1 MKIYF
6 VRHGQTDWN
15 IQHRLQGSADIPLNK
30 TGINQAKILKEKIN
44 NLDIDFIISS
54 PLKRALDTANIINSD
69 KHLPLSIDSALI
81 ERSFGVLE
89 GVNGNDYDKYLFW
102 DYEKNYEYKNVEKV
116 QDFLKRVAT
125 FLDNLYAKY
134 PDKNILLV
142 SHNGVNIAASCY
154 FNGFPSNKDLLSI
167 KLDNCNYEIYE
178 KNER

>member
-30 TGINQAKILKEKIN
+30 TGINQAQILKEKIN

-54 PLKRALDTANIINSD
+54 PLKRAVDTANIINSD
-69 KHLPLSIDSALI
+69 KHLPLSI
-81 ERSFGVLE
+81 
-89 GVNGNDYDKYLFW
+89 
-102 DYEKNYEYKNVEKV
+102 
-116 QDFLKRVAT
+116 
-125 FLDNLYAKY
+125 
-134 PDKNILLV
+134 
-142 SHNGVNIAASCY
+142 
-154 FNGFPSNKDLLSI
+154 PSNKDLLSI